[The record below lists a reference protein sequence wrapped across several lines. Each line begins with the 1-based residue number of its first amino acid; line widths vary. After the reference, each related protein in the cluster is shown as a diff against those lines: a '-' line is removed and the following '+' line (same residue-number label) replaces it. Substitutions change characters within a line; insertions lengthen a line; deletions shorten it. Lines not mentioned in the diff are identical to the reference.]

1 MRTKI
6 LILGL
11 FCLLIFPLMAKD
23 EVVFE
28 STLKDAD
35 FRPFSSKVGMNNIG
49 WWTLKF
55 ENGAVIRVW
64 TGYNSKPKDDI
75 WWVGKRYKITED
87 GKFLQAKLTEEKKEE
102 K

>member
-6 LILGL
+6 LFLGL
-11 FCLLIFPLMAKD
+11 ACLFIFPLIAKE
-23 EVVFE
+23 EVIFE
-28 STLKDAD
+28 SILKDAD
-35 FRPFSSKVGMNNIG
+35 FHPFTSKIGANNIG

-64 TGYNSKPKDDI
+64 TGYNTKPKDDI
-75 WWVGKRYKITED
+75 WWVGKKYTITAE

-102 K
+102 Q